1 MWLRMTTSCCS
12 WIRILAT
19 YFQRKE
25 SETLG
30 LWDFSVVPFSHCP
43 IFPSSR
49 SPIVPLS
56 QMQKDYETLGLWDYA
71 TTRPTNKYRVAD
83 TLLFP
88 FHLSP
93 FTFHKKR
100 LSFHGRAFG
109 YYAPR
114 LFNLDA
120 VEIFQIL
127 VSAVIERLGTCL
139 DGILDNETCARLN

>member
-1 MWLRMTTSCCS
+1 MGFFRSP
-12 WIRILAT
+12 I
-19 YFQRKE
+19 
-25 SETLG
+25 
-30 LWDFSVVPFSHCP
+30 FSFSHRP
-43 IFPSSR
+43 IFPS
-49 SPIVPLS
+49 S

-100 LSFHGRAFG
+100 LSRERRAFG

-127 VSAVIERLGTCL
+127 VSALIERLGTCL
-139 DGILDNETCARLN
+139 DRILDNETCARLNKVDVHRRHHVATRHGYGSLTE